1 MQGLD
6 NSLVRGVIVL
16 PSRAM
21 SITRAVR
28 NSTPRTV
35 RLYYHLRR
43 KRLRTADQVR
53 VGRSSS
59 GLGLFATGP
68 FRKGEFIAQY
78 WGRKL
83 TEKQADPLETKY
95 LFELN
100 SKWTIDGSTRAN
112 TARYIN
118 HSCRPNGKIDT
129 DKGIIV
135 IRAKRKIQ
143 PGEEI
148 TYHYGR
154 NYFTAFIKPHGCRC
168 AHCKKV
174 RKAARAAKAQA
185 RKRAAR
191 KRSKTKTR

>member
-1 MQGLD
+1 M
-6 NSLVRGVIVL
+6 
-16 PSRAM
+16 
-21 SITRAVR
+21 
-28 NSTPRTV
+28 PRII
-35 RLYYHLRR
+35 RLYCHLRR

-100 SKWTIDGSTRAN
+100 SKWTIDGSTRRN

-135 IRAKRKIQ
+135 IRAKRNIKE
-143 PGEEI
+143 GEEI
-148 TYHYGR
+148 TYHYGA
-154 NYFTAFIKPHGCRC
+154 NYFKAFIKPHGCRC
-168 AHCKKV
+168 PHCKKV
-174 RKAARAAKAQA
+174 RKAERAQK
-185 RKRAAR
+185 KRT
-191 KRSKTKTR
+191 KRRAGRS

>member
-1 MQGLD
+1 
-6 NSLVRGVIVL
+6 
-16 PSRAM
+16 
-21 SITRAVR
+21 
-28 NSTPRTV
+28 
-35 RLYYHLRR
+35 LRR

-53 VGRSSS
+53 IGRSNS

-83 TEKQADPLETKY
+83 RDAQADQLETKY

-100 SKWTIDGSTRAN
+100 SKWTIDGSTRRN

-129 DKGIIV
+129 SNGKIV
-135 IRAKRKIQ
+135 IRAKRAIKG
-143 PGEEI
+143 GEEI

-154 NYFTAFIKPHGCRC
+154 NYFTAFIKPYGCRC

-174 RKAARAAKAQA
+174 RAEAWAAAKKGWHARRRSA
-185 RKRAAR
+185 RKPV
-191 KRSKTKTR
+191 KTRTSKR

>member
-1 MQGLD
+1 
-6 NSLVRGVIVL
+6 
-16 PSRAM
+16 
-21 SITRAVR
+21 
-28 NSTPRTV
+28 
-35 RLYYHLRR
+35 LRR
-43 KRLRTADQVR
+43 KRRTIADQVR
-53 VGRSSS
+53 VGRSNS

-100 SKWTIDGSTRAN
+100 SKWTIDGSTRRN

-118 HSCRPNGKIDT
+118 HACRPNGKIDT

-135 IRAKRKIQ
+135 IRAKRRIE

-154 NYFTAFIKPHGCRC
+154 NYFTAFIKPYGCRC
-168 AHCKKV
+168 GHCQKV
-174 RKAARAAKAQA
+174 RAKARAEARSKTLRRKAKALRQPTKARPGA
-185 RKRAAR
+185 RKR
-191 KRSKTKTR
+191 TKKG